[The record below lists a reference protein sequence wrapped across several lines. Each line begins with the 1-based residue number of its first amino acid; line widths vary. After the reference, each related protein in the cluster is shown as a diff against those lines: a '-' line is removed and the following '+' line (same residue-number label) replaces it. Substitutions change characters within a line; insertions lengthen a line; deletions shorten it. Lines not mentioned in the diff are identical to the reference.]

1 MSGLKNANF
10 VDTVLQDLL
19 HRDLIVKMQSVPL
32 TDKVVSSDTAQ
43 DEVYSI
49 QLYALKLGFRQI
61 VVFFQTIFS
70 VPIIFL

>member
-1 MSGLKNANF
+1 
-10 VDTVLQDLL
+10 
-19 HRDLIVKMQSVPL
+19 MQSVPL
-32 TDKVVSSDTAQ
+32 TDKVVSSDTAH